1 MNPDER
7 AFELGR
13 KNRAERPLVPSTL
26 KGIGN
31 FKAGT
36 ANRFLLRGNPPI
48 ESGSI
53 QNETAFFEKVTAI
66 LRKKLIGIHQNLKI
80 LLRAATSLKGLPE
93 SKGNSLR

>member
-36 ANRFLLRGNPPI
+36 ANRFLLQGN
-48 ESGSI
+48 
-53 QNETAFFEKVTAI
+53 
-66 LRKKLIGIHQNLKI
+66 RIHQNLKI
-80 LLRAATSLKGLPE
+80 LLRAATSLEGLSE
-93 SKGNSLR
+93 SNGNSLR